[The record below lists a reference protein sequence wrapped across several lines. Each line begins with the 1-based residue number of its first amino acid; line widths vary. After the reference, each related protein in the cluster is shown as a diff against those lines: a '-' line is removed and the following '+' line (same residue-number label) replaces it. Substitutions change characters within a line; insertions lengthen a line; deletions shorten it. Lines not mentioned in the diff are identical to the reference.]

1 MIQIAKDS
9 IQIVKVRMNP
19 EKVVLNNPI
28 NFNLS
33 SPSRPNLN
41 FLKTLTQVSSGIY
54 IFEMSE
60 IDTQQLIDDTYF
72 YDIIQGDLTLKSGV
86 ISVTL
91 LDDKLS
97 IFDYTLDLTLA

>member
-1 MIQIAKDS
+1 M
-9 IQIVKVRMNP
+9 IQIVKDSITVVKARMNS
-19 EKVVLNNPI
+19 EKVILNNPI

-33 SPSRPNLN
+33 SPSRPNLS

-54 IFEMSE
+54 SFEMSE
-60 IDTQQLIDDTYF
+60 IDAQQLVDDTYF

>member
-1 MIQIAKDS
+1 M
-9 IQIVKVRMNP
+9 IQIVKDSITVVKARMNS
-19 EKVVLNNPI
+19 EKVVLSNPI

-33 SPSRPNLN
+33 SPSRPNLS

-54 IFEMSE
+54 SFEMSE
-60 IDTQQLIDDTYF
+60 IDTQQLVDDTYF